1 MALTILSPVSEI
13 YRQDLAVGDNN
24 LVDPTHT
31 DCLVAGEW
39 VSIESDGTVNDT
51 SRAVTYGLCYQVFT
65 EKGDYSAQALKKVTI
80 LRSHDYIAETDKV
93 TGTPAVGVLLSVKDT
108 DGTLIAATAA
118 ASNYVVAVSLGM
130 TGTTLKFQRVSP
142 YILD

>member
-1 MALTILSPVSEI
+1 MALTILSPVSDI
-13 YRQDLAVGDNN
+13 YRQDIAVGDNN
-24 LVDPTHT
+24 LVDPTHL

-51 SRAVTYGLCYQVFT
+51 SRGNAYDLCYQVFT

-80 LRSHDYIAETDKV
+80 LRSHDYIAETDQV
-93 TGTPAVGVLLSVKDT
+93 TLTPAAGTLLCVET
-108 DGTLIAATAA
+108 DGTLGAATTTGDV
-118 ASNYVVAVSLGM
+118 VVAISLGM

-142 YILD
+142 YTHN